1 VVRVAAV
8 PADVPGAAGFRGVLF
23 TRDGAD
29 CAVLSLWEDRDAIA
43 ALAGSPVYQ
52 ETVQRLVATGVLAG
66 PQTVE
71 VLEVHGG
78 VWSLPV
84 ASGRS

>member
-1 VVRVAAV
+1 
-8 PADVPGAAGFRGVLF
+8 VLF